1 MLMSLVAHRFGHAE
15 FRILNISFDF
25 FQVRLS
31 EDNNNN
37 KYSKFGATKSMSYQ
51 GQNNLNLLQHIII
64 KRVQALGMLPNITN
78 VVLICQQ
85 LTSKSMIL
93 KGSDN
98 LFSL

>member
-1 MLMSLVAHRFGHAE
+1 MSLVAHRFGHAE

-31 EDNNNN
+31 EDNNNK
-37 KYSKFGATKSMSYQ
+37 KYSKFGATKSMSYP